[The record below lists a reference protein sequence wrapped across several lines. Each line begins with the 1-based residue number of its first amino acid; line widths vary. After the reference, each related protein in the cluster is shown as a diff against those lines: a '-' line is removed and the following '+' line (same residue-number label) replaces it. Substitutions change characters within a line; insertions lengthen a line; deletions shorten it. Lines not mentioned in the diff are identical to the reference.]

1 VEDYSR
7 LVRANGAAITQEL
20 ADQPSEVREFE
31 VADPDGNA
39 LIFGEP
45 LARISLD
52 WLGGP
57 LCAP

>member
-1 VEDYSR
+1 MEDYSR

-45 LARISLD
+45 LARITLD
-52 WLGGP
+52 
-57 LCAP
+57 